1 MSLTPDDDVIAR
13 HIAGGDRGAFDLL
26 YDRYAAAL
34 LGYLASMMGDRTQA
48 EDLLQETMLRVFRH
62 IGRYRE
68 QGALRA
74 WVFRIATN
82 LALTELRRRRIA
94 ATEVWDDRLLEL
106 PDRDLPQ
113 PHERLEAE
121 ERARIL
127 DAGVQRLPVE
137 QRAVFL
143 LRAGRGMDL
152 REIARTLNVPEG
164 TVKSRIH
171 HAVQKLQ
178 GFIAR
183 CERARIEERT
193 HEDVR

>member
-1 MSLTPDDDVIAR
+1 MVSTRA
-13 HIAGGDRGAFDLL
+13 
-26 YDRYAAAL
+26 
-34 LGYLASMMGDRTQA
+34 QA

-62 IGRYRE
+62 IDRYRAP
-68 QGALRA
+68 GGFRA

-82 LALTELRRRRIA
+82 LALTELRRRKLA
-94 ATEVWDDRLLEL
+94 ATDAWDDRLLEL
-106 PDRDLPQ
+106 PDRDLPH

-127 DAGVQRLPVE
+127 RAGLRRLPDE

-143 LRAGRGMDL
+143 LRARGMEL
-152 REIARTLNVPEG
+152 REIAETLNVPVG
-164 TVKSRIH
+164 TVKSRMH

-178 GFIAR
+178 GFVAR
-183 CERARIEERT
+183 CERNDIEERA